1 MVIKPGYSLPATLVF
16 EIPDKSIELVLVGLA
31 PLRPGMSSEHHS

>member
-16 EIPDKSIELVLVGLA
+16 EIPDKSIELVLVGPE
-31 PLRPGMSSEHHS
+31 PLRLGLGSDHHS